1 MHYGGEKLHD
11 YTAICLLPLLY
22 LTVMNRLVF
31 IGVKKKNYKWL
42 ISIEF
47 CFFAENVKESN
58 FSLHLRH
65 FSLVSTVTS
74 LREFKPGINTHPKWT
89 ALSLCWHLA
98 LTHVSICVS
107 SDYLWLHTPLYVQ
120 MNTCITTKTDTI
132 FLYEE
137 RQTLIYNILP
147 N

>member
-31 IGVKKKNYKWL
+31 IGVKKKTINDWFQLSFIFLLKTW
-42 ISIEF
+42 
-47 CFFAENVKESN
+47 KSN